1 MSETVTYLPPR
12 IRRMV
17 LIEKKSQSAKS
28 FFSNYIQ
35 GLEVKIDKDDY
46 PDTVFYFKNGDCLF
60 EYDEKKGYFHCQYN
74 GFWSVFEREYHMNHQ
89 QIQAFIK
96 NGVEE
101 HFKIKV
107 TTPTLSF
114 VYIVRQVEEH
124 FKIKVTTP
132 LSLKRLESFKGWK
145 NILKLR

>member
-1 MSETVTYLPPR
+1 
-12 IRRMV
+12 
-17 LIEKKSQSAKS
+17 
-28 FFSNYIQ
+28 
-35 GLEVKIDKDDY
+35 
-46 PDTVFYFKNGDCLF
+46 
-60 EYDEKKGYFHCQYN
+60 
-74 GFWSVFEREYHMNHQ
+74 
-89 QIQAFIK
+89 
-96 NGVEE
+96 VEE